1 MTIYNITFTMEVD
14 EVDNMDTHEDAYS
27 RHLAPSFK
35 QKEFKKSFNLD
46 IPISSVKGIE
56 AVTDILIDEYHETET
71 FIKELFNS
79 NSMEAL

>member
-1 MTIYNITFTMEVD
+1 MDWSELDEYLHLRGYSKYNK
-14 EVDNMDTHEDAYS
+14 N
-27 RHLAPSFK
+27 FK
-35 QKEFKKSFNLD
+35 LD
-46 IPISSVKGIE
+46 VPTSSLKGIE

>member
-1 MTIYNITFTMEVD
+1 MDRLELDQYLDNIGYSKIGTF
-14 EVDNMDTHEDAYS
+14 NK
-27 RHLAPSFK
+27 SFK
-35 QKEFKKSFNLD
+35 LD
-46 IPISSVKGIE
+46 VPISSVKGIE